1 MGPGKVMSEDTPDWQ
16 QSDRAQRIIDA
27 GDLRFERFAATAQR
41 EHDGRTPKDTIAE
54 FPVCRDVVGSA
65 CCGYEAGLSGKMAE
79 TVCPRRGGRAGA
91 RGGRGRRR
99 GGRGGGGLE

>member
-1 MGPGKVMSEDTPDWQ
+1 MSEDTPDWQ

-41 EHDGRTPKDTIAE
+41 EHDGRKPKDTIAE
-54 FPVCRDVVGSA
+54 FPVCRDVVGAA

-79 TVCPRRGGRAGA
+79 TVCPRHFGQADAHIVREQRQ
-91 RGGRGRRR
+91 
-99 GGRGGGGLE
+99 